1 MTTFNN
7 QLSPNPIGSP
17 RLRDALLALIFAGAA
32 LYIFY
37 QLLMQNLPLWIV
49 EQLYPYLSFGSP
61 LTAFSLHLAS
71 LVFFCGAVLLSR
83 MLRVNILPLK
93 FAMGTAYQLFI
104 CCAGVLVLFCLFH
117 AALHVFKVPPS
128 PWELDYVFTPNQGG
142 LVLFNTTLLVPVNE
156 ELVFRGILPFF
167 VMNLILVLASPFS
180 HGQNPSLRDAALT
193 VGMAL
198 SALVF
203 AVMHGRGF
211 VYDAYFLSL
220 GLWFGYW
227 ACKTNGL
234 LIPIISH
241 AFAGLLAVGTIYIQ
255 NI

>member
-1 MTTFNN
+1 MTTLDKHLTPHPFA
-7 QLSPNPIGSP
+7 SP
-17 RLRDALLALIFAGAA
+17 RLRDALLALIFSGAA
-32 LYIFY
+32 LCVFY
-37 QLLMQNLPLWIV
+37 LVLVNSLPIWIV
-49 EQLYPYLSFGSP
+49 EQLLPYLSFGSP

-93 FAMGTAYQLFI
+93 FAMGTAHQLLI
-104 CCAGVLVLFCLFH
+104 CCAGVIVLFCLFH

-167 VMNLILVLASPFS
+167 VMNLILVLASPFG

-227 ACKTNGL
+227 ACKTKGL